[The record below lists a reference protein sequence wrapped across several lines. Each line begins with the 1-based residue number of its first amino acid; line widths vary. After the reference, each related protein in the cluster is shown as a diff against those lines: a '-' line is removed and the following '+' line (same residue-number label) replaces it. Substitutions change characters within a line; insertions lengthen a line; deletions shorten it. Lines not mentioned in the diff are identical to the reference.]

1 MTSRPSLP
9 LSRQGLLE
17 YLNAACNI
25 ENAIFAC
32 EEAINHLNARS
43 NSIFTPTAPT
53 RTVAPHSTKSSDS
66 SFWGWVVG
74 IIITVVFTNGGGFPG
89 FFVGGLIGLFVG
101 SLITGGMDNSHAQQ
115 QKAAAEAAATRTYNA
130 NLTAYNAALTASN
143 SAKAAIAKEVDRLRA
158 RIRSL
163 DLLRSQLYNKGV
175 LHTSFRNIV
184 AVNQL
189 RDYLE
194 MGISD
199 RLEGSNGLYAQ
210 YLMDVRTDR
219 ICGSIKELQQ
229 ALERGM
235 SRITGSMNSLTVAVR
250 ETNSRISAMDRSLNS
265 SLNNMQNSLIAA
277 QNASAAQMQTYMQ
290 QANSQLSAIQN
301 TLSTAAYN
309 QYVTARETRARA
321 YLQRL
326 P

>member
-1 MTSRPSLP
+1 MQP
-9 LSRQGLLE
+9 LSMGKRELLD
-17 YLNAACNI
+17 YLNAACEI
-25 ENAIFAC
+25 ENAIFTC
-32 EEAINHLNARS
+32 EEAINRLEAQASR
-43 NSIFTPTAPT
+43 IYTPTAPT
-53 RTVAPHSTKSSDS
+53 RTVAPHSTTSSDS
-66 SFWGWVVG
+66 TFWGWVVG
-74 IIITVVFTNGGGFPG
+74 IIITVIFTNSGGFPG
-89 FFVGGLIGLFVG
+89 FLVGAFLGWIAGA
-101 SLITGGMDNSHAQQ
+101 IIAGGMNTSYAQK
-115 QKAAAEAAATRTYNA
+115 QKMEAEANATRTYDA
-130 NLTAYNAALTASN
+130 NMAAYNAALTASQ
-143 SAKAAIAKEVDRLRA
+143 SARASFNKEVDRLRA
-158 RIRSL
+158 RIRTL
-163 DLLRSQLYNKGV
+163 DLLRTQLYNKGI

-219 ICGSIKELQQ
+219 ICGSIRELQQ
-229 ALERGM
+229 ALERGV

-250 ETNSRISAMDRSLNS
+250 ETNSRISALDRSLNT
-265 SLNNMQNSLIAA
+265 SLNNMQSSLIAA

-290 QANSQLSAIQN
+290 QANSQLSSIRS

>member
-1 MTSRPSLP
+1 MTPRPPMSL
-9 LSRQGLLE
+9 SKQGLLD

-25 ENAIFAC
+25 ENAIFTC
-32 EEAINHLNARS
+32 EEAIKRLNAQSSRV
-43 NSIFTPTAPT
+43 FTPTAPT
-53 RTVAPHSTKSSDS
+53 RTVAPHSTTSSDS

-74 IIITVVFTNGGGFPG
+74 IIITVVFTNGAGFPG
-89 FFVGGLIGLFVG
+89 FLLGGIIGLFVG
-101 SLITGGMDNSHAQQ
+101 AFITGSMDKSHAQQ
-115 QKAAAEAAATRTYNA
+115 QKAEAEAAATRTYNDQLA
-130 NLTAYNAALTASN
+130 AYNAAMTASKY
-143 SAKAAIAKEVDRLRA
+143 AKAAIAKEVDRLRA
-158 RIRSL
+158 RIRTL
-163 DLLRSQLYNKGV
+163 DQLRTQLYNKNV
-175 LHTSFRNIV
+175 LHASFRNIV

-199 RLEGSNGLYAQ
+199 RLDGSNGLYAQ

-229 ALERGM
+229 ALERGV

-250 ETNSRISAMDRSLNS
+250 ETNSRISAMNNSLNT
-265 SLNNMQNSLIAA
+265 SLNNMQNNLIAA
-277 QNASAAQMQTYMQ
+277 QNASAAQMQSYMS
-290 QANSQLSAIQN
+290 QANGQLSAIQN

>member
-1 MTSRPSLP
+1 MTPRPP
-9 LSRQGLLE
+9 LSTGKRELLA
-17 YLNAACNI
+17 YLNAACEI

-32 EEAINHLNARS
+32 EEAIYHLNSQASR
-43 NSIFTPTAPT
+43 IYTPTAPT

-74 IIITVVFTNGGGFPG
+74 IIITVVFTNSGGFPG
-89 FFVGGLIGLFVG
+89 FLVGAFLGWIAGA
-101 SLITGGMDNSHAQQ
+101 IIAGGMNTSYAQK
-115 QKAAAEAAATRTYNA
+115 QKTEAEANATRTYNA
-130 NLTAYNAALTASN
+130 NMAAYNAAVTASQ
-143 SAKAAIAKEVDRLRA
+143 SARAAFNKEVTRLQG
-158 RIRSL
+158 RIRTL
-163 DLLRSQLYNKGV
+163 DQLRTQLYSKGV

-219 ICGSIKELQQ
+219 ICGSIKELQT
-229 ALERGM
+229 ALERGV
-235 SRITGSMNSLTVAVR
+235 SRIAGSMNSLTMAVR
-250 ETNSRISAMDRSLNS
+250 ETNSRISAMDNSLNA
-265 SLNNMQNSLIAA
+265 SLNHMRDSLVAA
-277 QNASAAQMQTYMQ
+277 QNASAAQTQSYLQ
-290 QANSQLSAIQN
+290 QANSQLSSINA